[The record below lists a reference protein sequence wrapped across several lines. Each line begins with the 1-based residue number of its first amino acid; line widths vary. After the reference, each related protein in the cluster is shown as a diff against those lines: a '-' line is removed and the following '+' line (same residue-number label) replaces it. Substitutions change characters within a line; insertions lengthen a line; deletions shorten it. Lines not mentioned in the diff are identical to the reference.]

1 MSRYAELVFN
11 LPVRGTFTY
20 SLAADST
27 AAVGYRVSAPFGARK
42 LTGLVV
48 AERDA
53 PPEGV
58 AVIKEAGRVIDSRPV
73 FNEQVL
79 SLARWIS
86 RMYMCSL
93 GEALSAMIPGGR
105 RETEPEE
112 LPPDEEIHEYE
123 LAGQQNDAIRAIV
136 ERGSGSFYLFGVTGS
151 GKTDVFMKVA
161 RGGRLPREG
170 RHLPRSRD
178 LAHAPGGPRLQV
190 PVQGSAGRP
199 ALIAHP
205 FAEAHGVGKGA
216 GREGGPRHRGA
227 KRDLRP
233 VSDGWA

>member
-20 SLAADST
+20 SLTPDST
-27 AAVGYRVSAPFGARK
+27 AAVGFRVSAPFGARK

-48 AERDA
+48 AERDS
-53 PPEGV
+53 PPDGV

-93 GEALSAMIPGGR
+93 GEALSSMIPGGR

-112 LPPDEEIHEYE
+112 LPLDTEAHDYE
-123 LAGQQNDAIRAIV
+123 LAGQQSDAIRAIV

-161 RGGRLPREG
+161 QEVV
-170 RHLPRSRD
+170 SR
-178 LAHAPGGPRLQV
+178 
-190 PVQGSAGRP
+190 
-199 ALIAHP
+199 
-205 FAEAHGVGKGA
+205 GKGVIYLVPEISLTHQVVRVFRTLFKDRLA
-216 GREGGPRHRGA
+216 VLHSSLTPSQRLTEWGRVLDGKVDLVIGA
-227 KRDLRP
+227 RSAIFAP
-233 VSDGWA
+233 FPGWA